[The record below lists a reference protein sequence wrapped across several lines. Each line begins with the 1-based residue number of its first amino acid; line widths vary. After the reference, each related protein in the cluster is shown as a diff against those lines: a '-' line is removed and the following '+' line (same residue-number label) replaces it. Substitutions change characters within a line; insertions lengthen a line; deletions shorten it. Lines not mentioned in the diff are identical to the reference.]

1 MSSAARKLYDSP
13 VYSQERT
20 ISKPLVKKNVKR
32 RAKASERVV
41 NVSFVRTVLCA
52 IALGIVFTML
62 VFCAD
67 RVTRVQNSINH
78 SNAEI
83 NRLKTTLI
91 DETAKLESLK
101 NAGAIEFEARTK
113 LGMIYPNESQILN
126 INTNSKEEKEIDD
139 KVIVSL
145 DSDIDKNIEESERKW
160 KRRQAID
167 IEDRKRQA
175 SLKFLTSIIG
185 FWLFWLFLDL

>member
-20 ISKPLVKKNVKR
+20 ISKPLVKKNVKHKTK
-32 RAKASERVV
+32 AKERVV

-52 IALGIVFTML
+52 MALGIVFTML

-160 KRRQAID
+160 NRRQAID

-185 FWLFWLFLDL
+185 FWLFWLFLD

>member
-32 RAKASERVV
+32 RVKVKERVV
-41 NVSFVRTVLCA
+41 NAAFVRTVLCA
-52 IALGIVFTML
+52 LALGIVFTML

-126 INTNSKEEKEIDD
+126 INTNSKLDKDIDE

-145 DSDIDKNIEESERKW
+145 DSDIDKTIEESERKW
-160 KRRQAID
+160 KRQEAID
-167 IEDRKRQA
+167 IKERKRQA
-175 SLKFLTSIIG
+175 SLKLLISIIG

>member
-32 RAKASERVV
+32 RAKASERVI

-52 IALGIVFTML
+52 MALGIVFTML
-62 VFCAD
+62 VFFFFI
-67 RVTRVQNSINH
+67 VTRVQNSINH

-145 DSDIDKNIEESERKW
+145 DSDIDKNIEESERK
-160 KRRQAID
+160 
-167 IEDRKRQA
+167 
-175 SLKFLTSIIG
+175 
-185 FWLFWLFLDL
+185 

>member
-20 ISKPLVKKNVKR
+20 ISKPLVKKNVKH
-32 RAKASERVV
+32 RAKAKERVI
-41 NVSFVRTVLCA
+41 NVFVVRTVLCA
-52 IALGIVFTML
+52 MALGIVFTML

-185 FWLFWLFLDL
+185 FWLFWLFLD

>member
-32 RAKASERVV
+32 RVKVKERVV
-41 NVSFVRTVLCA
+41 NAAFVRTVLCA
-52 IALGIVFTML
+52 LALGIVFTML

-185 FWLFWLFLDL
+185 FWLFWLFLD

>member
-32 RAKASERVV
+32 RTKAKERVI

-83 NRLKTTLI
+83 NRLKTALI

-185 FWLFWLFLDL
+185 FWLFWLFLD

>member
-20 ISKPLVKKNVKR
+20 ISKPLVKKNVKHKT
-32 RAKASERVV
+32 KASERVV

-126 INTNSKEEKEIDD
+126 INTNSKLDKDIDE

-145 DSDIDKNIEESERKW
+145 DSDIDKTIEESERKW
-160 KRRQAID
+160 KRQEAID
-167 IEDRKRQA
+167 IKERKRQA
-175 SLKFLTSIIG
+175 SLKLLISIIG

>member
-32 RAKASERVV
+32 RTKAKERVV

-52 IALGIVFTML
+52 IVLGIVFTML

-113 LGMIYPNESQILN
+113 LGMIYPNEAQILN

-145 DSDIDKNIEESERKW
+145 DSDIDKNIEESERK
-160 KRRQAID
+160 
-167 IEDRKRQA
+167 
-175 SLKFLTSIIG
+175 
-185 FWLFWLFLDL
+185 

>member
-32 RAKASERVV
+32 RAKASERVI

-101 NAGAIEFEARTK
+101 NAGAIELEARTK

-185 FWLFWLFLDL
+185 FWLFWLFLD

>member
-32 RAKASERVV
+32 RAKASERVI

-52 IALGIVFTML
+52 MALV
-62 VFCAD
+62 
-67 RVTRVQNSINH
+67 
-78 SNAEI
+78 
-83 NRLKTTLI
+83 

-145 DSDIDKNIEESERKW
+145 DSDIDKNIEESERK
-160 KRRQAID
+160 
-167 IEDRKRQA
+167 
-175 SLKFLTSIIG
+175 
-185 FWLFWLFLDL
+185 

>member
-32 RAKASERVV
+32 RAKAKERVI

-52 IALGIVFTML
+52 MALGIVFTML

-185 FWLFWLFLDL
+185 FWLFWLFLD

>member
-20 ISKPLVKKNVKR
+20 ISKPLVKKNVKHKT
-32 RAKASERVV
+32 KASERVV

-185 FWLFWLFLDL
+185 FWLFWLFLD

>member
-1 MSSAARKLYDSP
+1 MSSAARKLYESP
-13 VYSQERT
+13 VYTQEQT
-20 ISKPLVKKNVKR
+20 IAKPRVRGNVKTR
-32 RAKASERVV
+32 SKAKERVV

-52 IALGIVFTML
+52 AVVGLVFTML

-67 RVTRVQNSINH
+67 RVTRVQNSINN

-83 NRLKTTLI
+83 SRLKATLI

-126 INTNSKEEKEIDD
+126 INTNSSEDIKADDATVVNADADLEKA
-139 KVIVSL
+139 K
-145 DSDIDKNIEESERKW
+145 
-160 KRRQAID
+160 
-167 IEDRKRQA
+167 
-175 SLKFLTSIIG
+175 
-185 FWLFWLFLDL
+185 

>member
-20 ISKPLVKKNVKR
+20 ISRPLVKKNVKR
-32 RAKASERVV
+32 RAKASERVI

-185 FWLFWLFLDL
+185 FWLFWLFLD

>member
-20 ISKPLVKKNVKR
+20 ISKPLVKKNVKHKTK
-32 RAKASERVV
+32 AKERVV

-52 IALGIVFTML
+52 MALGIVFTML

-145 DSDIDKNIEESERKW
+145 DSDIDKNIKESERKW

-185 FWLFWLFLDL
+185 FWLFWLFLD

>member
-32 RAKASERVV
+32 RAKAKERVI

-101 NAGAIEFEARTK
+101 NAGAIELEARTK

-185 FWLFWLFLDL
+185 FWLFWLFLD

>member
-52 IALGIVFTML
+52 MALGIVFTML

-185 FWLFWLFLDL
+185 FWLFWLFLD

>member
-32 RAKASERVV
+32 RTKASERVI
-41 NVSFVRTVLCA
+41 NVSFVRTFLCA
-52 IALGIVFTML
+52 MALGIVFTML

-113 LGMIYPNESQILN
+113 LGMIYPNEAQILN

-185 FWLFWLFLDL
+185 FWLFWLFLD

>member
-20 ISKPLVKKNVKR
+20 VSKPLVKKNVKHK
-32 RAKASERVV
+32 AKAKERVV
-41 NVSFVRTVLCA
+41 NVFFVRTVLCA
-52 IALGIVFTML
+52 VAIGLVFTML

-67 RVTRVQNSINH
+67 RITRVQNSINH

-113 LGMIYPNESQILN
+113 LGMIYPNEAQILN
-126 INTNSKEEKEIDD
+126 INTNSKEEREIDD

-145 DSDIDKNIEESERKW
+145 DSDIDQSIEESERKW

-167 IEDRKRQA
+167 IERKRQA
-175 SLKFLTSIIG
+175 NLKFLTSTIG

>member
-20 ISKPLVKKNVKR
+20 ISKPLVKKNVKH
-32 RAKASERVV
+32 RAKAKERVV

-52 IALGIVFTML
+52 IALGIVFTIL

-113 LGMIYPNESQILN
+113 LGMIYPNEAQILN

-185 FWLFWLFLDL
+185 FWLFWLFLD